1 MTETDLDS
9 LKGLILTRL
18 VTAIVNLKVASFL
31 LEDMSKLG

>member
-9 LKGLILTRL
+9 LKGLILTGQ
-18 VTAIVNLKVASFL
+18 VIAIVNLKVTSFL